1 MDSKGFYGV
10 LEKFKKERCEAKFL
24 EGHLNELSLLI
35 GLNKSGSFINY
46 LMGRYIYQSDGQ
58 MYLSIWGSDIFIYLM
73 VRWKILSKMLNVR
86 KDAAWHP
93 LGLITMCF
101 YLLEISLT
109 YLQYAIFRRSVWDAL
124 RFWTLW
130 RSVSLSGIFSVEVK
144 FSQTIP
150 SLMLV
155 PTDIFLKRECKTY
168 FWLSD
173 TQCVIS
179 YGD

>member
-1 MDSKGFYGV
+1 MPGDIPKTLINECKNDLAKPVCKREMS
-10 LEKFKKERCEAKFL
+10 CEISGGTFEWTRPPDWPKQIRQL
-24 EGHLNELSLLI
+24 HQLS
-35 GLNKSGSFINY
+35 N
-46 LMGRYIYQSDGQ
+46 GQ
-58 MYLSIWGSDIFIYLM
+58 IYLSIWWSDVFIY
-73 VRWKILSKMLNVR
+73 VR

-93 LGLITMCF
+93 LGWITMCF